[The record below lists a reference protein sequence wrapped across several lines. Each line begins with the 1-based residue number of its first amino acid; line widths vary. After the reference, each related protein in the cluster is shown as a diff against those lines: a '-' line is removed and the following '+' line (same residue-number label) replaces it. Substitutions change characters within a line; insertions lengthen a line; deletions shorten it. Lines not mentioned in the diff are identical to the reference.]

1 MTDDK
6 SREEIELRDADFG
19 SDDEILDEGAND
31 DSIVAPEPDA
41 KGAEVVALKTE
52 LQDLKDRHLRTLADF
67 ENYKKRAL
75 KERSEI
81 LKYQGERI
89 LVDIVEVLDNLD
101 LALKYKDT
109 EPDKLRSGLEM
120 VHKQFVDTLGRW
132 EVRAESMVG
141 KEFDPNRSEALSKVP
156 VDDAKPGTV
165 LSEFKTTYI
174 YKDKLLRPG
183 SVVVAVAPSERSEE
197 GVQVDEE
204 VSDKNEE

>member
-132 EVRAESMVG
+132 EVRAESMVW